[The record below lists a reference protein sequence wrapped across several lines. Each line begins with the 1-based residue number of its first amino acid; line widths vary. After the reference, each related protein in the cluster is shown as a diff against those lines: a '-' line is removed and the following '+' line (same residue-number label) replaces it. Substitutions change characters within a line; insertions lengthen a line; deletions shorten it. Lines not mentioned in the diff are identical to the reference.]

1 MRIKSI
7 RVENFRSARG
17 ATIELD
23 GLTALAGANGAGKS
37 TFLRAL
43 LVFQGRQEPDEE
55 DFYNRDTAKSIEIA
69 VTFTGLSGEARKKFA
84 RYLRD
89 GELVAVRVC
98 WYNRSTGT
106 AESPLRGTCK
116 CNPAFDAA
124 RKAPNSVDALDEYDR
139 LCGKPEYAWDLV
151 NMSNGALCDAT
162 GACVACDA
170 PAGKAG
176 AHALLFRQ
184 DALAGF
190 LESNGY
196 ELFWHTA
203 ASKHTVMDID
213 GAGRGMPSRLTVNS
227 VYRMQ
232 SAGGPELVRSDT
244 NEE

>member
-7 RVENFRSARG
+7 RVANFRSVRG
-17 ATIELD
+17 ATLEFD
-23 GLTALAGANGAGKS
+23 DLTALVGANGAGKS

-55 DFYNRDTAKSIEIA
+55 DFYNRDTTKSIEIA

-89 GELVAVRVC
+89 GELDVVRVC
-98 WYNRSTGT
+98 GYNRSTCT
-106 AESPLRGTCK
+106 AEPSLRGTCK
-116 CNPAFDAA
+116 RNPAFDAV
-124 RKAPNSVDALDEYDR
+124 RKAPDSVDALDEYDR
-139 LCGKPEYAWDLV
+139 LCGKPEYASDLV
-151 NMSNGALCDAT
+151 NMSNGTFCDAT

-176 AHALLFRQ
+176 AHAPLFRR
-184 DALAGF
+184 DALARF

-213 GAGRGMPSRLTVNS
+213 GAGRGMPGRLAVNS
-227 VYRMQ
+227 VYRMRG
-232 SAGGPELVRSDT
+232 AGGPELVRSDT